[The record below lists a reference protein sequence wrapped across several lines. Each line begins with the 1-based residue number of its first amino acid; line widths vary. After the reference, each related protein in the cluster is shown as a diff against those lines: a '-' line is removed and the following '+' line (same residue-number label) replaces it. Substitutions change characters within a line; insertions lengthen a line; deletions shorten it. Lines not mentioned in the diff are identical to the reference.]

1 MLPPIDELMAMTS
14 DQLDA
19 LKEREYRE
27 LLRNSKDI
35 RSKSLII
42 QTQIYLDHVIIVA
55 PNKFAGMLKMK
66 SLMNASLID
75 LNDALHGV
83 LPNESN
89 K

>member
-27 LLRNSKDI
+27 ILRNSKDI

-55 PNKFAGMLKMK
+55 PNKFAAALKIK

-75 LNDALHGV
+75 LNDALQGV
-83 LPNESN
+83 TP